1 MLHHRAAGE
10 GNREESVLSSDKMLR
25 PVVYSSAEMV
35 TLGLPILVTILL
47 LLCVLLVLILIIR
60 KRTEPKIP
68 DLSDPKSDPLLDENP
83 LFKSSITKELFY
95 PPIEPM
101 NEVGGD
107 GGCTDRDRL
116 FMDIVGSGTSSGS
129 NKNSNRNKVSAHLD
143 WLSPSNSEWLSIND
157 DLYKNYYQD
166 PRESSSP
173 TPPHPVTYSRRRNSY
188 SPDRDSTRDELLFFR
203 RGSNKEKSGK
213 RIWTG
218 EQVIEQDHD
227 VTRRRKEDQRMEEHF
242 IYNSPQPE
250 RISLPSS
257 SFISTT
263 SSLTY
268 NHSTNNHLPYHH
280 HSYPSSHYNPF
291 LSYYHH
297 SGGSDL
303 EGGMSCCDPRFDHPG
318 CLCSLNH
325 FPGGST

>member
-1 MLHHRAAGE
+1 M
-10 GNREESVLSSDKMLR
+10 ESDLSSDKMLR
-25 PVVYSSAEMV
+25 PLVYSSTEMV

-83 LFKSSITKELFY
+83 LFKSGITKELFY
-95 PPIEPM
+95 PPIEPFKGR
-101 NEVGGD
+101 GGMY
-107 GGCTDRDRL
+107 
-116 FMDIVGSGTSSGS
+116 MDIVGNSS
-129 NKNSNRNKVSAHLD
+129 KNLKKVPAHLD

-166 PRESSSP
+166 PRESSLS
-173 TPPHPVTYSRRRNSY
+173 PPHPVTSSSLRRRNSY
-188 SPDRDSTRDELLFFR
+188 SPIRDSPRDELLFFR
-203 RGSNKEKSGK
+203 RGSSNSSKEECGNK
-213 RIWTG
+213 RRWTG
-218 EQVIEQDHD
+218 EQGIEQDDHHHHD
-227 VTRRRKEDQRMEEHF
+227 VTRRIRRGLEGEDEEERRESETEHHF

-257 SFISTT
+257 SFISTA
-263 SSLTY
+263 SSLSY
-268 NHSTNNHLPYHH
+268 NHSTSNLLPYHH
-280 HSYPSSHYNPF
+280 HSYPSSHYSPF
-291 LSYYHH
+291 LSYHHH
-297 SGGSDL
+297 SGGSGH
-303 EGGMSCCDPRFDHPG
+303 EGGISCCDPARFDHPG